1 MGRSRKQTRD
11 TLPGTMGWMVTFS
24 DLVTLLLTF
33 FVLLLS
39 MAILDRSVIHK
50 AFQTVTIFEDESGS
64 MRRQSATKVTTRYT
78 IIREM
83 IMDPWET
90 VENSQRIKDLL
101 FPDEVLPD
109 AISRSTLE
117 ENLEILA
124 RTEGVAI
131 LLNDKLLFESAGYVL
146 KPEVAQILGEIANL
160 LLVVNA
166 PVNVAG
172 YTDSLPGRQMG
183 NLELSGRRALS
194 VLEALLGFGL
204 DPGRFSASGYGP
216 AFPIDDNT
224 TEKGRAKNRRVEIL
238 IKTGPGA

>member
-1 MGRSRKQTRD
+1 MGKSRKRSGLVAD
-11 TLPGTMGWMVTFS
+11 PNSWMVTFA

-50 AFQTVTIFEDESGS
+50 AFQTVTIFEDEVGI
-64 MRRQSATKVTTRYT
+64 MRKPSATKVTTRYKVV
-78 IIREM
+78 REM
-83 IMDPWET
+83 ITDPWET
-90 VENSQRIKDLL
+90 VENSQKIKDLL

-109 AISRSTLE
+109 SISRSTLE

-131 LLNDKLLFESAGYVL
+131 MLNDKLLFESAGHAL
-146 KPEVAQILGEIANL
+146 KPEVAPIIGEIANL
-160 LLVVNA
+160 LLVVSA

-194 VLEALLGFGL
+194 VLEALLGHGL

-216 AFPIDDNT
+216 AFPIGDNT
-224 TEKGRAKNRRVEIL
+224 TEAGRAKNRRVEIL